1 MPGRRV
7 QRWPGTRTT
16 DKFPYVHTSRF
27 GVVPKCGP
35 QDNRWRLIVD
45 LSSPSGAS
53 VNDGIDSR
61 LTSLS
66 YVGMKE
72 AVEEIRRLGKGALL
86 AKVDIKRAYKNIPV
100 HPDDRCMLG
109 MR

>member
-1 MPGRRV
+1 MV
-7 QRWPGTRTT
+7 AH
-16 DKFPYVHTSRF
+16 K
-27 GVVPKCGP
+27 
-35 QDNRWRLIVD
+35 WRLIVD

-66 YVGMKE
+66 YVRVKE

-86 AKVDIKRAYKNIPV
+86 AKVNIKRTYRNIPV
-100 HPDDRCMLG
+100 HPNDRWM
-109 MR
+109 